1 MKSILVK
8 RSQILIKLDDKI
20 TRGGRHRITMLIY
33 FAMSFFES
41 WRLNKNIYQLEFI
54 FIILKIIN

>member
-1 MKSILVK
+1 MMKSILVK

-20 TRGGRHRITMLIY
+20 TRGGRHRIIMLIY

-41 WRLNKNIYQLEFI
+41 LRINKKYQL
-54 FIILKIIN
+54 KKY